1 MEQVSE
7 TFTVGGSFTVDLRR
21 LTVLREL
28 QRRGSLAR
36 TAEALHLTPSAVSQQ
51 LAALAREVGVPL
63 TEREGRGVRLTGQA
77 RVLLAHAD
85 LIAAQLERARADLAA
100 YGAGGRGSVT
110 IGCFSSGVL
119 GLLPGVMRAL
129 AERLPNLRV
138 DVVEAEPPD
147 LFTALDA
154 GQVDVAVAVDFA
166 KAPPHTDDRYSRVD
180 LFADVLDLVVPAD
193 HRLAG
198 QGRVE
203 LRELARDAWI
213 VGAADSC
220 CGAVARSVCAAAGF
234 TPDIRHAV
242 NDWAALAALV
252 EAGQGVALIPRLVR
266 PLYEHR
272 RVALLPTEGQP
283 ASRNVFAA
291 VRAGAEGDAVLAAV
305 VDQLRVGAGRLTA
318 DVNRRDGLSPPD
330 TGAPT
335 PAPRTPPPAPPTAP
349 GTPATPP
356 P

>member
-1 MEQVSE
+1 VVEQVSE
-7 TFTVGGSFTVDLRR
+7 SFTVDLRR

-36 TAEALHLTPSAVSQQ
+36 AAAALHLTPSAVSQQ
-51 LAALAREVGVPL
+51 LAALARETGVPL
-63 TEREGRGVRLTGQA
+63 TEKDGRGVRLTGQA

-100 YGAGGRGSVT
+100 YGEGGRGSVT
-110 IGCFSSGVL
+110 IGCFSSGIL
-119 GLLPGVMRAL
+119 GLLPGVLRAL
-129 AERLPNLRV
+129 AERLPHLRV

-154 GQVDVAVAVDFA
+154 GQLDVAVAVDFA
-166 KAPPHTDDRYSRVD
+166 KAPPHTDDRYDRVD
-180 LFADVLDLVVPAD
+180 LCTDVLDLVVPAG

-198 QGRVE
+198 RGPVA

-213 VGAADSC
+213 VGAAHSC

-234 TPDIRHAV
+234 TPDVRHAV
-242 NDWAALAALV
+242 NDWGALAALV

-266 PLYEHR
+266 PSYVGR
-272 RVALLPTEGQP
+272 RVAVLETEGDP

-291 VRAGAEGDAVLAAV
+291 VRAGAEADPVLRAVR
-305 VDQLRVGAGRLTA
+305 DQLLLSSPESAT
-318 DVNRRDGLSPPD
+318 RRP
-330 TGAPT
+330 
-335 PAPRTPPPAPPTAP
+335 PRTAPPAPPAAP
-349 GTPATPP
+349 GTPATPAP
-356 P
+356 

>member
-1 MEQVSE
+1 MERISE
-7 TFTVGGSFTVDLRR
+7 TFTVDLRR

-51 LAALAREVGVPL
+51 IAALARETGVPL
-63 TEREGRGVRLTGQA
+63 TERDGRGVRLTGQA

-100 YGAGGRGSVT
+100 YGEGGRGSVT
-110 IGCFSSGVL
+110 IGCFSSGIL
-119 GLLPGVMRAL
+119 GLLPGALSAL
-129 AERLPNLRV
+129 AARLPHVRV

-166 KAPPHTDDRYSRVD
+166 AAPPHTDRRYTRTD
-180 LFADVLDLVVPAD
+180 LFTDVLDLAVPAG

-198 QGRVE
+198 RDRVS
-203 LRELARDAWI
+203 LRELATDPWI
-213 VGAADSC
+213 VGDARSC

-242 NDWAALAALV
+242 NDWGALAALV
-252 EAGQGVALIPRLVR
+252 EAGQGVALIPRLVQ
-266 PLYEHR
+266 PLYAHR
-272 RVALLPTEGQP
+272 RLALLTTEGAP
-283 ASRNVFAA
+283 PSRNVFAA
-291 VRAGAEGDAVLAAV
+291 VRTGSERDPVLIAVR
-305 VDQLRVGAGRLTA
+305 DQLLSTAGDL
-318 DVNRRDGLSPPD
+318 VS
-330 TGAPT
+330 
-335 PAPRTPPPAPPTAP
+335 
-349 GTPATPP
+349 
-356 P
+356 

>member
-1 MEQVSE
+1 MEPISE
-7 TFTVGGSFTVDLRR
+7 TFTVDLRR

-28 QRRGSLAR
+28 QRRGTLAR

-51 LAALAREVGVPL
+51 IAALAREVGAPL
-63 TEREGRGVRLTGQA
+63 TERDGRGVRLTGQA

-110 IGCFSSGVL
+110 IGCFSSGIL
-119 GLLPGVMRAL
+119 GLLPGAMRAL
-129 AERLPNLRV
+129 SARLPHVRV

-166 KAPPHTDDRYSRVD
+166 AAPPHTDRRYTRTD
-180 LFADVLDLVVPAD
+180 LFTDVLDLAVPAG

-198 QGRVE
+198 RERVA
-203 LRELARDAWI
+203 LRDLATDPWI
-213 VGAADSC
+213 VGDARSC

-242 NDWAALAALV
+242 NDWGALAALV

-266 PLYEHR
+266 PLYAHR
-272 RVALLPTEGQP
+272 RVTLLTTEGTP
-283 ASRNVFAA
+283 PSRNVFVA
-291 VRAGAEGDAVLAAV
+291 VRAGSEGDPVLTAVR
-305 VDQLRVGAGRLTA
+305 DQLRSTAAGLI
-318 DVNRRDGLSPPD
+318 S
-330 TGAPT
+330 
-335 PAPRTPPPAPPTAP
+335 
-349 GTPATPP
+349 
-356 P
+356 